1 MGISK
6 EEAIKELQTREEIFV
21 AYSQATKLP
30 YVKCDEE
37 TFNDQAWIFSTEE
50 GIKEFGKKMLEEK
63 VLLMGMKFT
72 KKDYPRLYGTFY
84 AIGVN
89 TVVWV
94 DGEDKIEIDLPDIA
108 KQADMSKIEPAK
120 RPLLNP
126 TLELS
131 GIYFM
136 QELRRPVEKDQHG
149 NLRELEEELIVN
161 LKKSEY
167 LVAMNVDPEDPK
179 KINIPYLKN
188 KKEEI
193 LQPVFTDVMELE
205 KFTKGQK
212 LRIAKVPFA
221 KLPELLIDKA
231 MAYAV
236 NPLGFNL
243 VLNREQLNKI
253 IGDQIVLTVGYDI
266 ENLNNTDRKKKY
278 HGEVTIDRYGRR
290 IPKHAHGTT
299 NLKRQTSSTKMITDA
314 VIELYDRIVDRNLL
328 IRRINITANRLVDE
342 SSVKKEEVYEQLDLF
357 TDYEAQRKKQEEEE
371 AALNREKRMQEAML
385 SIKKKF
391 GKNAVL
397 KGMNLQEGATARD
410 RNEQIGGHKA

>member
-6 EEAIKELQTREEIFV
+6 EEAIKELQNRETVFV

-37 TFNDQAWIFSTEE
+37 TYNDQAWIFSTEE
-50 GIKEFGKKMLEEK
+50 GIKEFGKKM
-63 VLLMGMKFT
+63 
-72 KKDYPRLYGTFY
+72 
-84 AIGVN
+84 I
-89 TVVWV
+89 
-94 DGEDKIEIDLPDIA
+94 EDKIEIDLTDIA

-253 IGDQIVLTVGYDI
+253 IG
-266 ENLNNTDRKKKY
+266 
-278 HGEVTIDRYGRR
+278 
-290 IPKHAHGTT
+290 
-299 NLKRQTSSTKMITDA
+299 LK
-314 VIELYDRIVDRNLL
+314 
-328 IRRINITANRLVDE
+328 
-342 SSVKKEEVYEQLDLF
+342 
-357 TDYEAQRKKQEEEE
+357 
-371 AALNREKRMQEAML
+371 
-385 SIKKKF
+385 
-391 GKNAVL
+391 
-397 KGMNLQEGATARD
+397 
-410 RNEQIGGHKA
+410 